1 MGVGGDDARPLHS
14 HRGQGR
20 SVYPNATES
29 TAGLPER
36 TPEMRR
42 LAPALALFFL
52 APLIAEFFLGDFP
65 VTLLPLILPLA
76 PLYGGGA
83 LLIREITRRTG
94 RGWPTILV
102 LALAFGVLEEAL
114 LTQSLF
120 NPDYLGAHLLDIG
133 FVPWLGIA
141 IPWTIFVL
149 TLHTVWSISTPVA
162 IVEESTVGRRSRP
175 WLGTLGLVVTI
186 VLFVSGSVATFVSS
200 YSQSNHFMASP
211 AQLGISAAMVFVL
224 VVIALRLPRMP
235 APIAQRDGWVPNPW
249 LVLAVAMAAGA
260 VFMESRLLP
269 VWIGVAVALLALAG
283 MAALVSW
290 WSARSSWGS
299 WHRYALASGALLTY
313 SWHAFTTTPVVGAS
327 ATLNN
332 LSHVIYAVG
341 ALGILW
347 LVAVLI
353 RRQQSV
359 AGPTDVSDAERM
371 VPSTSAPGQPIQ
383 TSD

>member
-1 MGVGGDDARPLHS
+1 
-14 HRGQGR
+14 
-20 SVYPNATES
+20 
-29 TAGLPER
+29 
-36 TPEMRR
+36 MRR

-65 VTLLPLILPLA
+65 VTLLPLIFLLA

-94 RGWPTILV
+94 HGWPTILV

-120 NPDYLGAHLLDIG
+120 NPNYLGAHLLNVG
-133 FVPWLGIA
+133 FVASLGIA
-141 IPWTIFVL
+141 VPWTIFVL

-162 IVEESTVGRRSRP
+162 IVEESTVGRRTKP
-175 WLGTLGLVVTI
+175 WLGTFGLVVTI
-186 VLFVSGSVATFVSS
+186 ALFVAGSVLTFAFS
-200 YSQSNHFMASP
+200 YSQGNHFMASP
-211 AQLGISAAMVFVL
+211 AQLGVSAAIVFAL
-224 VVIALRLPRMP
+224 IVIALRLPRMP

-269 VWIGVAVALLALAG
+269 VWIGVAVALLALAS

-290 WSARSSWGS
+290 WSVRSSWGS

-313 SWHAFTTTPVVGAS
+313 SWHAFTSTPVVGAS
-327 ATLNN
+327 ATLTN
-332 LSHVIYAVG
+332 LSHVVYAVA

-347 LVAVLI
+347 IVAVRI
-353 RRQQSV
+353 RRQQS
-359 AGPTDVSDAERM
+359 AARPIEVSDAERM
-371 VPSTSAPGQPIQ
+371 VPSTSAAGQSTQ